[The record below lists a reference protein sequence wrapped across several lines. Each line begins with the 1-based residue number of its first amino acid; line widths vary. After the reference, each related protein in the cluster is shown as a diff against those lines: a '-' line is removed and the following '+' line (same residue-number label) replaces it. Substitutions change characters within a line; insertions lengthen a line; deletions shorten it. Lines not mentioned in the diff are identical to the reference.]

1 MSSLTESKEVNGCII
16 QHSKDHRIAR
26 LVPPKGAPQEFT
38 LCKRSTGYWK
48 AEQASK
54 AFAAPA
60 VVDTPSPEPPS
71 GG

>member
-16 QHSKDHRIAR
+16 QHSKDHRQAR
-26 LVPPKGAPQEFT
+26 LVPPKGAPQEFC
-38 LCKRSTGYWK
+38 LCKRSTGYHK
-48 AEQASK
+48 AFEASK

-60 VVDTPSPEPPS
+60 ATVAPSPEPAS